1 MANESKETT
10 STAMEM
16 REMRALIGRIFGV
29 LRDRQDKSDQAILE
43 LKETVESLKN
53 QQKGKE
59 EFEPEKPSVNASGY
73 GNSSTLQGRG
83 KTLTTSKVVVD
94 VPTVDRV
101 TTEQEEITMRIS
113 MDAVVEY
120 SEPYKG
126 FSRVTGYHGKRPVN
140 ILIGL
145 GGSTHNF
152 IDESFADKLGC
163 DTFPIKPRSVS
174 SAFGNMVTS
183 RACYNFQLLLQGA
196 LFILD
201 LYLLPFSSNCEMVL
215 GGEWLATIGGQFT
228 MDSKG
233 MEFSYQGKKH
243 FLPFKKSAERNKC

>member
-120 SEPYKG
+120 SEPYK
-126 FSRVTGYHGKRPVN
+126 
-140 ILIGL
+140 
-145 GGSTHNF
+145 
-152 IDESFADKLGC
+152 DKLGC